1 MAGERK
7 GGGKGEF
14 GSRHSQRKGRQVGET
29 TGQSVAV
36 VSFGLNYL
44 YNEEREQI
52 PSCRGVTLK
61 VLPVGRTIMC
71 SRTLAVPGGTVT

>member
-7 GGGKGEF
+7 GRWGGGQ
-14 GSRHSQRKGRQVGET
+14 SRHSQRKGRQVGEK
-29 TGQSVAV
+29 TGQSVAF
-36 VSFGLNYL
+36 VSFALNYL

-71 SRTLAVPGGTVT
+71 SRTLAIPGGAVT